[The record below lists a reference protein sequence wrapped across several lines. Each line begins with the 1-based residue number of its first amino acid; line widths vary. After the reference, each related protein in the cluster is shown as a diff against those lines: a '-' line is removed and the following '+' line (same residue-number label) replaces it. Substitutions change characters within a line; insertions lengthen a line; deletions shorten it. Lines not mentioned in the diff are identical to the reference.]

1 MSKITKKG
9 TKWEILNS
17 WWILLSFFLMG
28 WIGLLYVGI
37 TTKKRT
43 WIIWGVIYCA
53 VLNTGL
59 ALFNTFNQNV
69 LTAILMVYWIGSII
83 HSFIIRKEYLIRREA
98 ILDSPDEKIKNWQY
112 KQKIQNEYRTS
123 TVDTNNIQY
132 QTSKE
137 AEAARQIRLA
147 EENRT
152 VELNQEA
159 KQKALH
165 QHFDQ
170 TKTEN
175 VTINKQQNGKL
186 STVNSNTD
194 QTHQALDIN
203 NCSESQLE
211 ELPGV
216 SLVMAKKA
224 IAYRESKA
232 GFTSVDDFYECI
244 TLRPHFIAQISD
256 KIKCGEYKKTETS
269 HKNHDDENK
278 NNQNGKSGRILD
290 I

>member
-1 MSKITKKG
+1 MSKITKRG

-17 WWILLSFFLMG
+17 WWTLLSFFLMG
-28 WIGLLYVGI
+28 WIGLLYAGI
-37 TTKKRT
+37 TTKKRA

-98 ILDSPDEKIKNWQY
+98 ILDSPNEKIKDQQY
-112 KQKIQNEYRTS
+112 KQKIKNEYRTAN
-123 TVDTNNIQY
+123 VNTNEVQN
-132 QTSKE
+132 QTSKV
-137 AEAARQIRLA
+137 AEAANRIRLA
-147 EENRT
+147 EKSKNVASVQEINHKQFNR
-152 VELNQEA
+152 A
-159 KQKALH
+159 
-165 QHFDQ
+165 
-170 TKTEN
+170 KTEN
-175 VTINKQQNGKL
+175 MAINKQENDKL
-186 STVNSNTD
+186 NENSVTD
-194 QTHQALDIN
+194 QTDQLLDIN

-224 IAYRESKA
+224 IAYRENKA
-232 GFTSVDDFYECI
+232 GFASVDDFYECI
-244 TLRPHFIAQISD
+244 TLRPHFIAQIND
-256 KIKCGEYKKTETS
+256 RIKCGEYKKMETNQE
-269 HKNHDDENK
+269 NHNNENK
-278 NNQNGKSGRILD
+278 NNKNGKSGRILD